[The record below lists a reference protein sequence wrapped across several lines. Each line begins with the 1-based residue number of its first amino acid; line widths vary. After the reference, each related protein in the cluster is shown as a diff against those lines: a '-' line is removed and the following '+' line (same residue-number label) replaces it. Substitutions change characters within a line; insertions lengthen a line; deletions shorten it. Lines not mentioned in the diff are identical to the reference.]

1 MSTVG
6 CLVLN
11 GQVPPRIIMNDDIC
25 SGQVQSCAAG
35 FERNQED
42 GKLYDE
48 SKINTALLYWKAE

>member
-1 MSTVG
+1 M
-6 CLVLN
+6 
-11 GQVPPRIIMNDDIC
+11 DF
-25 SGQVQSCAAG
+25 